1 MKKVKIIIIIFLITI
16 LVGCKAEYNI
26 NIDNNNINEEILIY
40 ENSKIVNNLTD
51 QESNELGDIILD
63 WERGYDYYNREL
75 YSKDNNTGYKYTA
88 SFKYD
93 EYDYL
98 SQISKCYDEFKVTNK
113 NTFKIETSKNF
124 LCADYYEGVKELK
137 INISSSYN
145 IVSSNADIKDNNKHT
160 WIINKNNYTNKPI
173 KFEISRVKQTKET
186 TKYHKKFNYKLVLT
200 TILFLVLLLIYK
212 KTKRTK

>member
-1 MKKVKIIIIIFLITI
+1 MKTRKILIISLLILF

-26 NIDNNNINEEILIY
+26 NIDNNKIAEEILIY

-51 QESNELGDIILD
+51 KESDEIGDIFLD

-75 YSKDNNTGYKYTA
+75 YSKDDNTGYKYTS

-98 SQISKCYDEFKVTNK
+98 SQISKCYDEFKVSNN

-124 LCADYYEGVKELK
+124 LCANYYDNIKELR

-145 IVSSNADIKDNNKHT
+145 TITSNADIKDKNKHT

-173 KFEISRVKQTKET
+173 KFEISKV
-186 TKYHKKFNYKLVLT
+186 
-200 TILFLVLLLIYK
+200 
-212 KTKRTK
+212 